1 METIIISKSEYEAL
15 LASNAELLAKNKA
28 LEAKVKILE
37 EKILDL
43 HQRLFGKKKDLAN
56 KNNKIGKKPEGN
68 SPKGKRGRKPIDK
81 SEVDYT
87 KYYDFETTP
96 VCSGCNTLM
105 AKMGSNDSYHE
116 DYKVVIQKVK
126 ISQAKYVCRCCNI
139 ITVANGSR
147 LPIRKGTPM
156 PGFLAQIIL
165 DKFSAGLP
173 CYRQAQN
180 YGYSDHN
187 YTRQMLCN
195 LGMQAAD
202 LLTPLLDL
210 MLLKMLE
217 TKYLASDE
225 TGLVLLN
232 LEGKKSGGK
241 AYICVLKQAG
251 QKFNFVYCWVIKSRK
266 QGIINDKLK
275 NFKGYLQSDG
285 LNFYFKLKNLSGIKL
300 VNCWAH
306 ARRKF
311 IAIIKLS
318 NMQEGVAYNIVEKI
332 DALYR
337 IEKQAKLLG
346 LDRDVLLELRK
357 KESVPIL
364 NELKS
369 SLEESFKNTPPKAKL
384 GMAIN
389 YVLERWEA
397 LTEYI
402 KDPILDLDNNHTE
415 RCIKFIVMGRKG
427 WLFADNIESANKLG
441 VLYSLVISCKINNVN
456 PRTYLEYVL
465 TQMPYINKSDP
476 KELEQLLPD
485 RFDINKKFDQEYLK
499 SIGIAEKIIYS
510 KHDSKI
516 DENSYQ
522 VA

>member
-1 METIIISKSEYEAL
+1 METITIPKSEYEAL
-15 LASNAELLAKNKA
+15 LARNKS
-28 LEAKVKILE
+28 LEDKVKILE

-56 KNNKIGKKPEGN
+56 KNSSKTGRKPDSN
-68 SPKGKRGRKPIDK
+68 SQKGKRGRKPIDK
-81 SEVDYT
+81 TAIDYT
-87 KYYDFETTP
+87 KYYDFEENP
-96 VCSGCNTLM
+96 VCSGCQSPM
-105 AKMGSNDSYHE
+105 VGMGTNDSYHE

-139 ITVANGSR
+139 ITVANGNR

-180 YGYSDHN
+180 YGYSNHN

-195 LGMQAAD
+195 LGMQGAD
-202 LLTPLLDL
+202 LLKPLLDL
-210 MLLKMLE
+210 MLLKMLQ
-217 TKYLASDE
+217 TKYLAADE

-232 LEGKKSGGK
+232 LEGKKSSGK
-241 AYICVLKQAG
+241 AYMCVLKQAG
-251 QKFNFVYCWVIKSRK
+251 EKFNFVYCWVIKSR
-266 QGIINDKLK
+266 QQDVINVKLK
-275 NFKGYLQSDG
+275 DFRGYLQSDG
-285 LNFYFKLKNLSGIKL
+285 LNFYFKLKNRSEIKL

-311 IAIIKLS
+311 VAIIKLS
-318 NMQEGVAYNIVEKI
+318 NAQEGVAFNVVEKI
-332 DALYR
+332 DALYG
-337 IEKQAKLLG
+337 IEKKSKILG
-346 LDRDVLLELRK
+346 LEANELLELRK
-357 KESVPIL
+357 SESIPIL
-364 NELKS
+364 AELKS
-369 SLEESFKNTPPKAKL
+369 YLEANLKTTPPKVKL
-384 GMAIN
+384 GVAIN

-397 LTEYI
+397 LTEYTEN
-402 KDPILDLDNNHTE
+402 PILDIDNNHTE
-415 RCIKFIVMGRKG
+415 RCIKFIVIGRKG

-441 VLYSLVISCKINNVN
+441 VLYTLIISCKINNVN
-456 PRTYLEYVL
+456 PRTYLEYAL

-485 RFDINKKFDQEYLK
+485 RFDLSKRFDQEYLR
-499 SIGIAEKIIYS
+499 SRRIVEKIIYHEYDA
-510 KHDSKI
+510 KFGTDQ
-516 DENSYQ
+516 NCYQ

>member
-1 METIIISKSEYEAL
+1 M
-15 LASNAELLAKNKA
+15 
-28 LEAKVKILE
+28 
-37 EKILDL
+37 
-43 HQRLFGKKKDLAN
+43 
-56 KNNKIGKKPEGN
+56 
-68 SPKGKRGRKPIDK
+68 
-81 SEVDYT
+81 
-87 KYYDFETTP
+87 
-96 VCSGCNTLM
+96 
-105 AKMGSNDSYHE
+105 
-116 DYKVVIQKVK
+116 
-126 ISQAKYVCRCCNI
+126 
-139 ITVANGSR
+139 
-147 LPIRKGTPM
+147 
-156 PGFLAQIIL
+156 
-165 DKFSAGLP
+165 
-173 CYRQAQN
+173 
-180 YGYSDHN
+180 
-187 YTRQMLCN
+187 
-195 LGMQAAD
+195 
-202 LLTPLLDL
+202 
-210 MLLKMLE
+210 
-217 TKYLASDE
+217 
-225 TGLVLLN
+225 
-232 LEGKKSGGK
+232 
-241 AYICVLKQAG
+241 
-251 QKFNFVYCWVIKSRK
+251 
-266 QGIINDKLK
+266 
-275 NFKGYLQSDG
+275 
-285 LNFYFKLKNLSGIKL
+285 
-300 VNCWAH
+300 
-306 ARRKF
+306 
-311 IAIIKLS
+311 
-318 NMQEGVAYNIVEKI
+318 
-332 DALYR
+332 
-337 IEKQAKLLG
+337 
-346 LDRDVLLELRK
+346 
-357 KESVPIL
+357 